1 MKMKALSV
9 RQPFAWLI
17 CAGIKDVENRSRATK
32 HRGPILIHAGK
43 AWAERDLLEDAVHCA
58 EGWCERKVPKRLQ
71 RGGFVGVAT
80 ITEVVE
86 ESESE
91 WFAGPVGYVLT
102 AGRHL
107 PFEAY
112 KGKLGL
118 FEVEID
124 AGYLRSKAPKGLAG
138 DPLPK
143 VEAQTGDQR
152 YVWRF

>member
-1 MKMKALSV
+1 MLIKALSV

-17 CAGIKDVENRSRATK
+17 CAGIKDVENRSRGTK
-32 HRGPILIHAGK
+32 HRGQILIHAGK
-43 AWAERDLLEDAVHCA
+43 AWAERDLLEDAIHCA
-58 EGWCERKVPKRLQ
+58 EGWCERKVPTQLQ

-80 ITEVVE
+80 IAEVVE

-91 WFAGPVGYVLT
+91 WFDGPVGYVLT
-102 AGRHL
+102 RGRHL
-107 PFEAY
+107 PFRAY

-118 FEVEID
+118 FEVEVD
-124 AGYLRSKAPKGLAG
+124 SSYLHKAAPKAWTG

-143 VEAQTGDQR
+143 VEAESGDQR